1 MAKVLILPDYN
12 GQDLPSEGLDRYEH
26 IYLVTE
32 EQESL
37 PVPVV
42 MKLMKLMQQSH
53 VNIEF
58 LELSYNSETE
68 LLLSMAFQIAKL
80 NMAEPDVQITFV
92 TENLIFDTLVAT
104 AKQNNFKVQRAK
116 GFNSPSAIPTGPSE
130 VQKPVQPSQFITDIL
145 SRFYTDREHVSGL
158 QSRQGGRALVDQQLL
173 RHYAMCSFKISLS
186 EFMELV
192 WERTT
197 LVS

>member
-68 LLLSMAFQIAKL
+68 LLLNSTTSSEL
-80 NMAEPDVQITFV
+80 LLST
-92 TENLIFDTLVAT
+92 TEFTLTTV
-104 AKQNNFKVQRAK
+104 F
-116 GFNSPSAIPTGPSE
+116 E
-130 VQKPVQPSQFITDIL
+130 L
-145 SRFYTDREHVSGL
+145 
-158 QSRQGGRALVDQQLL
+158 LL
-173 RHYAMCSFKISLS
+173 RS
-186 EFMELV
+186 
-192 WERTT
+192 
-197 LVS
+197 

>member
-32 EQESL
+32 QQESL
-37 PVPVV
+37 PIPVV

-68 LLLSMAFQIAKL
+68 LLLNMAFQIAKL
-80 NMAEPDVQITFV
+80 NMAEPDVQVTFV
-92 TENLIFDTLVAT
+92 TEILIFDTLVAT

-130 VQKPVQPSQFITDIL
+130 VQKPVQPSIVQNSKPMPQPKPVPEKAVEQEEAPKEPAKKNNNQRLI
-145 SRFYTDREHVSGL
+145 SS
-158 QSRQGGRALVDQQLL
+158 LL
-173 RHYAMCSFKISLS
+173 NGNK
-186 EFMELV
+186 
-192 WERTT
+192 
-197 LVS
+197 

>member
-32 EQESL
+32 QQESL
-37 PVPVV
+37 PIPVV

-68 LLLSMAFQIAKL
+68 LLLNMAFQIAKL
-80 NMAEPDVQITFV
+80 NMCHRQ
-92 TENLIFDTLVAT
+92 TE
-104 AKQNNFKVQRAK
+104 
-116 GFNSPSAIPTGPSE
+116 
-130 VQKPVQPSQFITDIL
+130 
-145 SRFYTDREHVSGL
+145 
-158 QSRQGGRALVDQQLL
+158 
-173 RHYAMCSFKISLS
+173 
-186 EFMELV
+186 
-192 WERTT
+192 
-197 LVS
+197 